1 MQILLSNSCDGVI
14 LSNVTR
20 LQCKACDFSNIVL
33 QQNCF
38 HINSAM
44 FLKAAFSTWISNWL
58 IFRTA
63 ITGAFRILSNI
74 YNPFVPNATFFY
86 PLKISENY
94 KVFCCFQGVEKGS
107 IGNKW
112 DNGPFCK
119 NSDF

>member
-86 PLKISENY
+86 PPKTSENY
-94 KVFCCFQGVEKGS
+94 KVF
-107 IGNKW
+107 
-112 DNGPFCK
+112 
-119 NSDF
+119 